1 MKRSLTIINLLL
13 VVFLL
18 ALYFLRSQFFSIAP
32 DVDLLDLSNR
42 ELRINGIQA
51 LKAGDEPVSAL
62 LLYDYSI
69 IGRGHNTVQS
79 DTNVVGHAII
89 NAINDAVKKLGLYQ
103 FQAMNKNFLRVMTTT
118 EPCQVCKSVMIE
130 YGITKVEFMQKLPLN
145 YWLKAYWEDF
155 SFDFGKRRLSPNTLQ
170 DSLYELKQTK
180 PSKFLP

>member
-13 VVFLL
+13 VILLL
-18 ALYFLRSQFFSIAP
+18 AAYFLRSQFFSIAP
-32 DVDLLDLSNR
+32 EIDLLDLSNR
-42 ELRINGIQA
+42 ELRINAIEA
-51 LKAGDEPVSAL
+51 LKEGDEPISAL

-89 NAINDAVKKLGLYQ
+89 NAINDAVKKFGLDQ
-103 FQAMNKNFLRVMTTT
+103 FRVMNKNSLRIMTTS
-118 EPCQVCKSVMIE
+118 EPCQVCKAVMIE

-145 YWLKAYWEDF
+145 YWLNVYWEDF
-155 SFDFGKRRLSPNTLQ
+155 SFDFGKRRLYPNSLQ

-180 PSKFLP
+180 PNKFLP